1 MTINFQK
8 EKKNN
13 NNKTKKTNSYTLIK
27 GSENK
32 GILLENNKIQ
42 KKHRTQ
48 TMGILLG
55 LPIVEQQQ
63 QQYQQ
68 QRLSEI
74 QNLLESFHFRRVKV
88 M

>member
-1 MTINFQK
+1 
-8 EKKNN
+8 
-13 NNKTKKTNSYTLIK
+13 
-27 GSENK
+27 
-32 GILLENNKIQ
+32 
-42 KKHRTQ
+42 
-48 TMGILLG
+48 MGILLG